1 MECGEQREG
10 LGRHKR
16 AIGLLFLEW
25 LAANL
30 NPHPCRRLR
39 IAQKPRPPAS
49 HPLLRPGTAQRLR
62 WPWAAAREGKGAL
75 SVLRGRVSVSP
86 EAAVPWH
93 ERPFPCSARSCPRSR
108 IDPAARAV
116 GAGGWW
122 TVDVDGLFVCNSHIG
137 VHGKEAMTQTGRR
150 DAMAM
155 GCEMRLPCTCTC
167 TAGTVRGG
175 APAQLQCAA
184 GRGFLL
190 HTPVTVT
197 HHRVQTHQRAYVAVP
212 TPVPAASNQQP
223 APNSQRP
230 LHSMAA
236 LLGTPRAPEQTKPC
250 NGILRMLMP
259 YHSVLLPQTG
269 AFVCGCVCSKC

>member
-108 IDPAARAV
+108 IAPAARAV

-122 TVDVDGLFVCNSHIG
+122 MVDVDGLFVCNSHIG
-137 VHGKEAMTQTGRR
+137 VHGKEAMTQTGRARCDGDGMR
-150 DAMAM
+150 DEAALHLHLHLH
-155 GCEMRLPCTCTC
+155 GGSSTRRRSRPIAVCCRPWLPAPHASHRHPSPRANTPEGVCSCPNTCASSQQP
-167 TAGTVRGG
+167 TAST
-175 APAQLQCAA
+175 
-184 GRGFLL
+184 
-190 HTPVTVT
+190 
-197 HHRVQTHQRAYVAVP
+197 
-212 TPVPAASNQQP
+212 QQP
-223 APNSQRP
+223 ASLALYGSASRHSPRSRADQTVQRY
-230 LHSMAA
+230 S
-236 LLGTPRAPEQTKPC
+236 
-250 NGILRMLMP
+250 
-259 YHSVLLPQTG
+259 
-269 AFVCGCVCSKC
+269 

>member
-122 TVDVDGLFVCNSHIG
+122 TVDADGLFVCNSHIG
-137 VHGKEAMTQTGRR
+137 VHGKEAMTRTGRR

-155 GCEMRLPCTCTC
+155 GCEMRLLCTCTCTCACTC

-197 HHRVQTHQRAYVAVP
+197 HHRRAN
-212 TPVPAASNQQP
+212 TPEGVCSCPNTCASSQQPAASVP
-223 APNSQRP
+223 CTLWQR
-230 LHSMAA
+230 L
-236 LLGTPRAPEQTKPC
+236 
-250 NGILRMLMP
+250 
-259 YHSVLLPQTG
+259 
-269 AFVCGCVCSKC
+269 